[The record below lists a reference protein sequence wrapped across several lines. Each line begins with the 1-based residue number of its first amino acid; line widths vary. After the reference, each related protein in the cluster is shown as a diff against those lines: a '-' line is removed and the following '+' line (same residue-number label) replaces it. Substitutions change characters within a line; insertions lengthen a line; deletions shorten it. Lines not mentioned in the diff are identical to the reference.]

1 MLSRDGDSSSSSR
14 KGRTLGRMAGG
25 NAGPAA
31 DDIVA
36 SVAIRLRQLIVKEL
50 LLLLLLLRGLLLR
63 LGGGI
68 ALRRQ
73 GIRRH

>member
-1 MLSRDGDSSSSSR
+1 
-14 KGRTLGRMAGG
+14 
-25 NAGPAA
+25 
-31 DDIVA
+31 
-36 SVAIRLRQLIVKEL
+36 
-50 LLLLLLLRGLLLR
+50 LLLRGLLLR